1 MKQPLILVALG
12 YGAGVLTG
20 HLVEAPLAGAF
31 PVALA
36 LTLVAL
42 GSEMAPTVAAA
53 GLLFL
58 LGWINLGT
66 RTAVVSPYDL
76 RLLLNEPRLV
86 TVRAR
91 VVETPTEKVSQHG
104 DKEKWRTLATLDVSQ
119 LRGARGDWQ
128 PAFGRIICRTA
139 GLLNSNI
146 VAGQR
151 VEVTG
156 VAQQPEP
163 PLVAGTF
170 DYRRHLELQGVYH
183 ELRVES
189 ARDWRLPGL
198 PQPPTIAERFRVWG
212 QRTLAHGLPYQDEPL
227 RLQWAMLL
235 GWETALTTEVSEP
248 FMRSGTMHIFAISG
262 LHIAL
267 IAGIFVALLRA
278 LALPRIWCGVLV
290 IPVLW
295 FYTAATGWQASA
307 IRSTV
312 MMSVIL
318 LGWSMARPASLLNSL
333 AVAACLILVWQPE
346 QLFQAGFQLSFF
358 VVLGIALLSPPI
370 EKFRV
375 RMFQLDPLVPY
386 ALRPWWQKPE
396 RAVGAGVEGVCH
408 VTRGVHRIR
417 PAHRALLSPLHPGQP
432 AGESRRGSGKHPGA
446 DQWPGRAGH
455 GRVHSDRHGTV
466 QPQRMVLHA
475 RHDVAESHRVHAAR
489 RVVSYVGARPAA
501 FTLYYG
507 ALLAACA
514 GWFQHRV
521 RRRLAVGG
529 IVALAATWSFMAQRA
544 RGASPHGGAAGCGTR
559 RVGGATPG
567 RRVAFDSGNAGTFAF
582 TLKPFLQSQGVNV
595 IPHFMLTAGEARQI
609 GGTEALLELFPARRA
624 WSSPNSSRSP
634 SYVAALSAL
643 ERTSRLS
650 RSATNGATLGPWD
663 ILHPQHGEDFRA
675 ADDDAV
681 VALGEFDGVR
691 VLLAANLGKA
701 GQNALLARHPKV
713 QADIVIAGW
722 PGQGEPLAPEWIAAL
737 APKLIVLMDAGR
749 PVPTATARALEQR
762 LRRSG
767 ATVLS
772 ARDTGSV
779 NLRLQAG
786 RWRIRTTRHPD
797 WFNTSEVPLA
807 PALRAL
813 PGSVPSLSSRS
824 RRRPSAASTEA
835 SRNQIAPGWPGRNR
849 CRQVQ
854 RSVCPRPRNRESGP
868 APCRPP

>member
-42 GSEMAPTVAAA
+42 GSERLRPWLLPA
-53 GLLFL
+53 LLFL

-139 GLLNSNI
+139 GLLSSNI

-386 ALRPWWQKPE
+386 ALRPWWQ
-396 RAVGAGVEGVCH
+396 RAGARGGVLVWKAFATSLAAFIGSVPLIAHYFHLFTPGSLLANLVVVPASTLALISGLGALVTGEFIPIATELFNHSGWFWMRAMMWLSHTASTLPAAWCH
-408 VTRGVHRIR
+408 VSAPG
-417 PAHRALLSPLHPGQP
+417 PLL
-432 AGESRRGSGKHPGA
+432 
-446 DQWPGRAGH
+446 
-455 GRVHSDRHGTV
+455 
-466 QPQRMVLHA
+466 
-475 RHDVAESHRVHAAR
+475 
-489 RVVSYVGARPAA
+489 

-521 RRRLAVGG
+521 RRRIAVGG
-529 IVALAATWSFMAQRA
+529 IIALAATWSFMWHSEHAGHHLTAVPLDAGHAVWVEPR
-544 RGASPHGGAAGCGTR
+544 RGDEWL
-559 RVGGATPG
+559 
-567 RRVAFDSGNAGTFAF
+567 FDSGNAGSFAF

-595 IPHFMLTAGEARQI
+595 IPQFMLTTGEARQI

-650 RSATNGATLGPWD
+650 RSATNGATLGPWH

-681 VALGEFDGVR
+681 AALGEFDGVR

-749 PVPTATARALEQR
+749 PVPTARARALEQR

-786 RWRIRTTRHPD
+786 RWRIRTTRHPH
-797 WFNTSEVPLA
+797 WFNTE
-807 PALRAL
+807 
-813 PGSVPSLSSRS
+813 
-824 RRRPSAASTEA
+824 
-835 SRNQIAPGWPGRNR
+835 
-849 CRQVQ
+849 
-854 RSVCPRPRNRESGP
+854 
-868 APCRPP
+868 

>member
-42 GSEMAPTVAAA
+42 GSERLRPWLLPA
-53 GLLFL
+53 LLFL

-295 FYTAATGWQASA
+295 LYTAATGWQASA

-386 ALRPWWQKPE
+386 ALRPWWQ
-396 RAVGAGVEGVCH
+396 RAGARGGVLVWKAFATSLAAFIGSVPLIAHYFHLFTPGSLLANLVVVPASTLALISGLGALVTGEFIPIATELFNHSGWFWMRAMMWLSHTASTLPAAWCH
-408 VTRGVHRIR
+408 VSAPG
-417 PAHRALLSPLHPGQP
+417 PLL
-432 AGESRRGSGKHPGA
+432 
-446 DQWPGRAGH
+446 
-455 GRVHSDRHGTV
+455 
-466 QPQRMVLHA
+466 
-475 RHDVAESHRVHAAR
+475 
-489 RVVSYVGARPAA
+489 

-529 IVALAATWSFMAQRA
+529 IIALAATWSFMWHSEHAGHHLTAVPLDAGHAVWVEPR
-544 RGASPHGGAAGCGTR
+544 RGDEWL
-559 RVGGATPG
+559 
-567 RRVAFDSGNAGTFAF
+567 FDSGNAGTFAF

-701 GQNALLARHPKV
+701 GQNALLSRHPKV
-713 QADIVIAGW
+713 QTDIVIAGW
-722 PGQGEPLAPEWIAAL
+722 PVQGEPLAPEWIAAL

-797 WFNTSEVPLA
+797 WFNTE
-807 PALRAL
+807 
-813 PGSVPSLSSRS
+813 
-824 RRRPSAASTEA
+824 
-835 SRNQIAPGWPGRNR
+835 
-849 CRQVQ
+849 
-854 RSVCPRPRNRESGP
+854 
-868 APCRPP
+868 